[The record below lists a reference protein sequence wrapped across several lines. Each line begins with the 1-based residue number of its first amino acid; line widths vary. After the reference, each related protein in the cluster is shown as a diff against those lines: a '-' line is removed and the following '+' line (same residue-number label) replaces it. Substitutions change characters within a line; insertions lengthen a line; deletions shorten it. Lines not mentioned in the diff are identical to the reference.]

1 MKKIYETKVT
11 SIGGREGE
19 VFSPDHSF
27 AFKTTAPGKR
37 VENTTNP
44 EQLFAAAYSA
54 CFNGALGLV
63 MENAGENYPS
73 EVSARVSLMSD
84 EVEGFSVAVTLEV
97 HLEGATKEKAEELV
111 AAAHQVCPYSK
122 ATRNNIDVQFE
133 IV

>member
-1 MKKIYETKVT
+1 
-11 SIGGREGE
+11 
-19 VFSPDHSF
+19 
-27 AFKTTAPGKR
+27 
-37 VENTTNP
+37 
-44 EQLFAAAYSA
+44 
-54 CFNGALGLV
+54 
-63 MENAGENYPS
+63 MENVGETYPS

-133 IV
+133 II